1 MMHHLKDEI
10 KFYIATMSLQLQR
23 NIFGSPAN
31 KGNVLTKADAENL
44 FNTWVLN
51 PRLQLHMRQVAHL
64 MRTWAAEKEQ
74 LDDAGQWQ
82 WEMAGLL
89 HDADW
94 DQWPDQHC
102 KKIIEELEQRNV
114 DPAIIHA
121 IASHGPNHFGVEP
134 VTNMDKML
142 YAFDELSGL
151 IHAYSLM
158 RPGGYE
164 GMELKGVKKRLKE
177 KSFAANVSR
186 EEIEDACNRAGIALD
201 ELILFIISKQ
211 IMVQ

>member
-1 MMHHLKDEI
+1 
-10 KFYIATMSLQLQR
+10 MSLHLGRTQ
-23 NIFGSPAN
+23 FGNTAN
-31 KGNVLTKADAENL
+31 TGNVLTREQANQL
-44 FNTWVLN
+44 FNEWVLN
-51 PRLQLHMRQVAHL
+51 PKLKLHMQQVAHL
-64 MRTWAAEKEQ
+64 MSCWAKEKEL
-74 LDDAGQWQ
+74 LDDAGQWK

-94 DQWPDQHC
+94 DQWPDLHC
-102 KKIIEELEQRNV
+102 KKIIEELEQRNI
-114 DPAIIHA
+114 DPEIIRA
-121 IASHGPNHFGVEP
+121 IASHGHTHFGVEP

-164 GMELKGVKKRLKE
+164 GMDLKGVKKRLKE

-186 EEIEDACNRAGIALD
+186 EDITDACERAGIQPD
-201 ELILFIISKQ
+201 ELITFIIPRQATVTGENK
-211 IMVQ
+211 

>member
-1 MMHHLKDEI
+1 
-10 KFYIATMSLQLQR
+10 MSLLLNR
-23 NIFGSPAN
+23 SEFGDPKNA
-31 KGNVLTKADAENL
+31 GNVLSKEKATQLLND
-44 FNTWVLN
+44 WVKN
-51 PRLQLHMRQVAHL
+51 ERLQLHMKQVARL
-64 MRTWAAEKEQ
+64 MKCWSAEREQ
-74 LDDAGQWQ
+74 LNEADQWR

-94 DQWPDQHC
+94 DQWPEQHC
-102 KKIIEELEQRNV
+102 KKIIEELEARNI
-114 DPAIIHA
+114 DPEIIRA

-134 VTNMDKML
+134 ITRMDKML

-158 RPGGYE
+158 RPEGYP

-186 EEIEDACNRAGIALD
+186 EEIADAMNRAGVELD
-201 ELILFIISKQ
+201 VIIVFIIERQ
-211 IMVQ
+211 